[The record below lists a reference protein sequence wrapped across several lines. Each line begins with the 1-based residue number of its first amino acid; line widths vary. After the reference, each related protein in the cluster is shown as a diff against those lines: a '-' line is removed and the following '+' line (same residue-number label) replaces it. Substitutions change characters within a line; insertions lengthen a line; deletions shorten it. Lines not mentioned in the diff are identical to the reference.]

1 MTSEPPPATRGSR
14 LLAPVLAI
22 AGREVGSM
30 FRTPVG
36 WIVTALY
43 ALLTAVLFTLQT
55 IDPGGPATLRYFFT
69 PAAWLL
75 MIVAP
80 ALSMRLFSEEYKSG
94 TIEPLATA
102 PVGPLVIVVGKYLG
116 AVASVAA
123 MLVPTLAYP
132 IVLAFLAD
140 APLDAGAIASGY
152 LGLILIAM
160 LYLAVGLLVSTT
172 TDSQVLA
179 FLATLIT
186 LVLVMVAAGPLA
198 RSAKPW
204 MLPILTE
211 LSIQNRAAVFAAGVL
226 ESRHAVFFVSWTAAL
241 LAGAYASLTLR
252 EGR

>member
-1 MTSEPPPATRGSR
+1 MTP
-14 LLAPVLAI
+14 LLAI
-22 AGREVGSM
+22 AGRELGSM

-36 WIVTALY
+36 WVVTALY

-55 IDPGGPATLRYFFT
+55 IDPGAPATLRYFFT

-80 ALSMRLFSEEYKSG
+80 ALSMRLFSEEYKAG

-102 PVGPLVIVVGKYLG
+102 PVGPMTIVLGKYLG
-116 AVASVAA
+116 ALASVVA

-132 IVLAFLAD
+132 VVLAFLAD

-152 LGLILIAM
+152 LGLLMVAM
-160 LYLAVGLLVSTT
+160 LYLAVGALVSTT

-179 FLATLIT
+179 FLATLIA
-186 LVLVMVAAGPLA
+186 LVLVMLAAGPASRFAPLLLLPLLA
-198 RSAKPW
+198 
-204 MLPILTE
+204 E
-211 LSIQNRAAVFAAGVL
+211 LNIQGRAAAFAAGVL
-226 ESRHAVFFVSWTAAL
+226 ETRHAVFF
-241 LAGAYASLTLR
+241 LAFSGAMLACAYASLAVR

>member
-1 MTSEPPPATRGSR
+1 MKPPLRP
-14 LLAPVLAI
+14 LFAI
-22 AGREVGSM
+22 AGREVGSI

-80 ALSMRLFSEEYKSG
+80 ALSMRLFSEEYKAG

-102 PVGPLVIVVGKYLG
+102 PVGPALIVCGKFLG
-116 AVASVAA
+116 ALASVAA
-123 MLVPTLAYP
+123 MLIPTLAYP

-179 FLATLIT
+179 FLVTLIA
-186 LVLVMVAAGPLA
+186 LVLVMVAAGPAA
-198 RSAKPW
+198 RFAPAW
-204 MLPILTE
+204 MLPFLAE

-226 ESRHAVFFVSWTAAL
+226 ESRHAVFFCASSGAL
-241 LAGAYASLTLR
+241 LACAYASLTVR

>member
-1 MTSEPPPATRGSR
+1 MTSDPPPATRGSR
-14 LLAPVLAI
+14 LLAPLLAI

-123 MLVPTLAYP
+123 MLIPTLAYP
-132 IVLAFLAD
+132 IVLAALAD
-140 APLDAGAIASGY
+140 GPLDAGAIASGY
-152 LGLILIAM
+152 LGLILISM
-160 LYLAVGLLVSTT
+160 LYLAFGAFVSAT

-179 FLATLIT
+179 FLVTTIT
-186 LVLVMVAAGPLA
+186 LVLLMVAAGPAA
-198 RSAKPW
+198 RHAPGFI
-204 MLPILTE
+204 LPIIAE
-211 LSIQNRAAVFAAGVL
+211 MNVQQRAAVFAAGVF
-226 ESRHAVFFVSWTAAL
+226 ETRHAGFFLFQSGGC
-241 LAGAYASLTLR
+241 LACAYAVLSIR
-252 EGR
+252 GGR